1 MLTTVSRFFEWDSAH
16 RVMRHESKC
25 STLHGHRYKA
35 EVVCSAPAL
44 DAVDRVIDFGVI
56 KERVGAWIDANWDHT
71 TLVNAKDASLL
82 ALLREDESKGKRPPF
97 VFESEPT
104 AERIAQVLFEL
115 AQALLETRKIG
126 HVAPELRVER
136 VRVWETPNCYAEVVR
151 DA

>member
-1 MLTTVSRFFEWDSAH
+1 MLTMVSRFFEWDSAH

-35 EVVCSAPAL
+35 EVVCSAHEL

-56 KERVGAWIDANWDHT
+56 KDRVGVWIDSNWDHT
-71 TLVNAKDASLL
+71 TLVNVNDAALL
-82 ALLREDESKGKRPPF
+82 ALLREEQAKGKRPPF

-104 AERIAQVLFEL
+104 AERIAAVLFDVSS
-115 AQALLETRKIG
+115 AVLEIVPG
-126 HVAPELRVER
+126 LRVER

>member
-35 EVVCSAPAL
+35 EVVCSAPEL

-71 TLVNAKDASLL
+71 TLVNANDAVLL
-82 ALLREDESKGKRPPF
+82 ALLREDQAKGKRPPF
-97 VFESEPT
+97 VFDSEPT
-104 AERIAQVLFEL
+104 AERIAAVLFDL
-115 AQALLETRKIG
+115 ATMLLTHDARVMGTRT
-126 HVAPELRVER
+126 LRVER